1 MPGGGRAFSKNPYL
15 YFPHCHPIKNFSC
28 TKLEI
33 IATRILKTFKT
44 YIDCT
49 RWTSPILVG
58 VSKLVSDNH
67 NDITL
72 PGKYTEYDAKIQ
84 HDNNWDMTLSRKYAV
99 DDTQK
104 MRELIQD
111 IYQSPF
117 TPSIYSQKNYT
128 NKRNNLS
135 DIVDYAC
142 VERQIE
148 MSTGLIMGMA
158 MIYSNFGETEETLV
172 VLSELKTV
180 IQEASDAFSRFSSL
194 QLKVASAQPDISPA
208 LAKLVIES
216 KERVEARI
224 PA

>member
-1 MPGGGRAFSKNPYL
+1 MCNKILSAINDRPINRLDAEHMICKLFLFYEVMPGGGRAFSKNPYL

-44 YIDCT
+44 SIDCT

-72 PGKYTEYDAKIQ
+72 PGNNTEYDTKIQ
-84 HDNNWDMTLSRKYAV
+84 HDNNCDMTLSRKYGV

-104 MRELIQD
+104 MRELIQN

-117 TPSIYSQKNYT
+117 THSIYSQKNILT
-128 NKRNNLS
+128 NEK
-135 DIVDYAC
+135 IY
-142 VERQIE
+142 
-148 MSTGLIMGMA
+148 LILL
-158 MIYSNFGETEETLV
+158 ITLV
-172 VLSELKTV
+172 LK
-180 IQEASDAFSRFSSL
+180 DRSR
-194 QLKVASAQPDISPA
+194 
-208 LAKLVIES
+208 
-216 KERVEARI
+216 
-224 PA
+224 